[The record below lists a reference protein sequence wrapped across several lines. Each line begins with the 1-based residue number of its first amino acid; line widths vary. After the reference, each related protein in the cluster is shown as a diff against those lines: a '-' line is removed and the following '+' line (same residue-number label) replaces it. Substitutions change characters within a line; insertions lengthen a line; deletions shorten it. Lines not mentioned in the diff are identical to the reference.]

1 MKYLKRFNENLLI
14 EKFEFNEEKSDINNK
29 LYKNLVSIST
39 DCLANLADTF
49 IIEINEFYG
58 YYTLIIWNRKSFTF
72 DSIKDDIIPFILML
86 NEKGIKIQYNKIIFT
101 HDEYNSTSISVDDI
115 IKYENNY
122 DELDNSY
129 FKKWIIKSELSNIK
143 FYFDD
148 DKE

>member
-49 IIEINEFYG
+49 FIEINEFYG

-86 NEKGIKIQYNKIIFT
+86 EEKEIEIQHNQIIFC
-101 HDEYNSTSISVDDI
+101 HDEYNSTAISVDNI

-122 DELDNSY
+122 DELDNS
-129 FKKWIIKSELSNIK
+129 FLKNVSIKSELSNIK

-148 DKE
+148 EE

>member
-39 DCLANLADTF
+39 DCLANLADNF
-49 IIEINEFYG
+49 FIEINEFYG
-58 YYTLIIWNRKSFTF
+58 YYTLTIYINDTF

-86 NEKGIKIQYNKIIFT
+86 KEKGIKIQDDEIEFC
-101 HDEYNSTSISVDDI
+101 HDEYNSTTINVDDI
-115 IKYENNY
+115 IKYEDNY
-122 DELDNSY
+122 DELDNWYLTDLDWKLSY
-129 FKKWIIKSELSNIK
+129 IE

-148 DKE
+148 DEE

>member
-39 DCLANLADTF
+39 DYLANLADTF
-49 IIEINEFYG
+49 IIEIYG

-86 NEKGIKIQYNKIIFT
+86 
-101 HDEYNSTSISVDDI
+101 ISVRI
-115 IKYENNY
+115 
-122 DELDNSY
+122 
-129 FKKWIIKSELSNIK
+129 F
-143 FYFDD
+143 
-148 DKE
+148 